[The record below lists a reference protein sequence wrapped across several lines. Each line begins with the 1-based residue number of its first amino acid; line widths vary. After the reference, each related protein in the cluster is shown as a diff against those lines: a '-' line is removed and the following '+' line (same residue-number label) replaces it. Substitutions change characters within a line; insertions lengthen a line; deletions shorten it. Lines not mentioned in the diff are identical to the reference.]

1 MRTIR
6 VPQDFVPAERFEKEA
21 SDWVEWIEAAGRPV
35 VITRR
40 GKAVAVLVAPDDYL
54 GASDSLEVLRGL
66 AGEMQSGL
74 VNPASRATRSGAART
89 PSAIEPQ
96 ARKPGRPAR
105 KGEPRR
111 KGQPRRKKRR

>member
-6 VPQDFVPAERFEKEA
+6 VPQDFVPADRFEKEA
-21 SDWVEWIEAAGRPV
+21 GDWVEWIEAAGRPV

-66 AGEMQSGL
+66 AGEMQSSL
-74 VNPASRATRSGAART
+74 VSPSGGATRSRAAGAA
-89 PSAIEPQ
+89 SARDPR
-96 ARKPGRPAR
+96 ARKRGRPAR
-105 KGEPRR
+105 KA
-111 KGQPRRKKRR
+111 QPRRKTRR

>member
-6 VPQDFVPAERFEKEA
+6 VPQDFVPADRFAKEA
-21 SDWVEWIEAAGRPV
+21 GDWVEWIEAAGRPV

-66 AGEMQSGL
+66 AGEMQGSL
-74 VNPASRATRSGAART
+74 VNPSGGAGRSGAARAA
-89 PSAIEPQ
+89 SAREPW
-96 ARKPGRPAR
+96 ARKTGRPAR
-105 KGEPRR
+105 KGQTRR
-111 KGQPRRKKRR
+111 KTRR